1 VGEFTYVITSITEQ
15 RLLMYQAQRVY
26 DVLQLRPDVEESENP
41 VTLPEIQGRL
51 ALKNVHFSYR
61 PGLKVIDG
69 FDLEIRPGERIALVG
84 ASGIGKSTLFKLIGR
99 LYDPDEGEILLDGV
113 SLREL
118 SLGQL
123 RDAVGYVF
131 QETYLFGTT
140 IRENIR

>member
-1 VGEFTYVITSITEQ
+1 MFYYLRVVGEFTYVITSTTEQ

-69 FDLEIRPGERIALVG
+69 FDFEIRPGERIARRR
-84 ASGIGKSTLFKLIGR
+84 KRQRQKHPF
-99 LYDPDEGEILLDGV
+99 
-113 SLREL
+113 
-118 SLGQL
+118 
-123 RDAVGYVF
+123 
-131 QETYLFGTT
+131 
-140 IRENIR
+140 